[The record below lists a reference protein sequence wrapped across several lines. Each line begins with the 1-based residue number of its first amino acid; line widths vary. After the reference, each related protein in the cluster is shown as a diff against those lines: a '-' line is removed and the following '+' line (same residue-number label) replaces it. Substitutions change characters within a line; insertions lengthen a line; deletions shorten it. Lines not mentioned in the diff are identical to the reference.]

1 MNTTPISHSYVLPGV
16 GGKRFGNEVKPKNK
30 GVREKWFYISLPNST
45 IIKWQSME
53 LNFPS

>member
-30 GVREKWFYISLPNST
+30 GVIGKVPIL
-45 IIKWQSME
+45 
-53 LNFPS
+53 L